1 MRTMIQKYSIL
12 GLEYGGHDTSA
23 ALMIGGKLVAA
34 CEQERFDLVKHS
46 RAFPHDAIREC
57 LKIGG
62 ISWND
67 LNEISMGS
75 DYIDMIRKVYLQPA
89 LENTERIAF
98 LINDIERIKIFFEM
112 ETVIRKET
120 GFEGPI
126 NSFRHHKCH
135 LASTYYPSGF
145 ENALLVSYDGMG
157 EIETGMIGRGIDGEI
172 EILYDKVCYPHSLG
186 LLYSA
191 ITYFLGW
198 THHSDEGIIMGLAP
212 FGNYDSKIPND
223 GRTYLEVFEDIV
235 RMTGPLNYE
244 INLDWIAYHQK
255 RDTWISEGF
264 KAVFGQK
271 REHDEPLLDHHKNI
285 AAALQKR
292 LEDVVLSQLAWCRNE
307 YGLRHLCISGG
318 VGLNCS
324 LNGKIAA
331 SGLFDEIFVQP
342 ASGDAGISTGAVLLA
357 EADRVGN
364 IFKPKKN
371 HNSYLGYRATKD
383 EIQSAVNDS
392 GQAYDTPDN
401 VLALTAE
408 LLAEG
413 LIIGWFH
420 GEAEFGPRALGNR
433 SILCRPYPEEQR
445 DHINTRVKFREEFR
459 PFAPAVL
466 AEYAKEYFQINQE
479 SPHML
484 IACQVQPEKKER
496 IPAVVHIDN
505 SCRVQTVKES
515 NNTLFYRLIK
525 EFHKITNCPV
535 LLNTSFNVKGQPI
548 VNSPKQAIDC
558 FLSTNIDVL
567 VVGDFILRK

>member
-1 MRTMIQKYSIL
+1 MIQKYSIL